1 MKKINFL
8 MALMMAFT
16 LSFVACEQPEEPKKP
31 EPGPGPEQPT
41 TATFE
46 IAVGEVTASSI
57 AYTVTPADLEAEYLC
72 VLLDAETV
80 EEFTSDQVLVENLFM
95 ELTEEAST
103 SGKTLTEYMPEVAYK
118 GVISDGLFS
127 DLAPESD
134 YYIIVF
140 GVKLNDENE
149 YVCYTD
155 VVKTE
160 VTTADRFVVTIG
172 EVTSSSIAY
181 TVTPADLEAEYLCVL
196 YDAETVEEFTRDQ
209 FLVENLFMEL
219 TEEARTTG
227 KTLTEYM
234 PEVADKGVISDGLFS
249 GLAPESDY
257 YIIVFGVEL
266 NAENKYVCYTDVVK
280 IKTTTLAGPTL
291 DVTFEIETVVDGN
304 SATYTIKPS
313 NTEDVWYFYT
323 LPKGTFDYYTSP
335 DAYNMSEQQFLL
347 YCLQMEIDAYR
358 GAGYNDNQIMN
369 AIFHQGT
376 LSLQAKGLNANTEYI
391 NMVAGFIVTPE
402 GQVTIATELTKTTY
416 TTGNAKATGLTFEVS
431 VTDIEAMR
439 AAIKITPSNNTEKFC
454 WMVGQWDGE
463 QTAEEVMNELVAMY
477 GGWMNNGAML
487 YSGVQD
493 YTGGPG
499 SSYKYRLD
507 AADTD
512 YYVIAFGY
520 AGGVTSEPVMK
531 TFRTLP
537 APAAEDTTF
546 TMTASSISPYG
557 FTVGVTPSESTTYY
571 TFNVMANSEFETLDV
586 DALAEE
592 LNAQFDE
599 ILAMQQAYDP
609 NITVASVLSL
619 YYYKGAYTANASGL
633 APETTCSGF
642 VMALSPETGHVV
654 KVHTFNDVATTT
666 PLGEVAPT
674 VELIGNWSGDD
685 ENGAIF
691 GQPAATKGKAIT
703 VVKYGNFE
711 GARTLFGSMAGDD
724 VTNSFAYPDAQLWGQ
739 LAGTWSKID
748 QSQPYSFYVV
758 EWDAPQT
765 AFAYA
770 IDNNGR
776 PGALGRCY
784 TNATV
789 ENKGNIDD
797 LKALV
802 EELNAASKSSFSL
815 PKSLVVEEQSS
826 HIINAKPVNAQ
837 VVEAAE
843 VDSPVFEAPKAQELC
858 FPIVR
863 F

>member
-31 EPGPGPEQPT
+31 EPGPGPEEPT
-41 TATFE
+41 TAIF
-46 IAVGEVTASSI
+46 
-57 AYTVTPADLEAEYLC
+57 
-72 VLLDAETV
+72 
-80 EEFTSDQVLVENLFM
+80 
-95 ELTEEAST
+95 
-103 SGKTLTEYMPEVAYK
+103 EVA
-118 GVISDGLFS
+118 
-127 DLAPESD
+127 
-134 YYIIVF
+134 
-140 GVKLNDENE
+140 
-149 YVCYTD
+149 
-155 VVKTE
+155 
-160 VTTADRFVVTIG
+160 IG

-219 TEEARTTG
+219 TEEARTSG

-257 YIIVFGVEL
+257 YIIVFGIKL
-266 NAENKYVCYTDVVK
+266 NAENEYVCYTDVVK
-280 IKTTTLAGPTL
+280 TKTTTLAGPTL
-291 DVTFEIETVVDGN
+291 DVTFEIDTKVDGN
-304 SATYTIKPS
+304 TATYTVTPS
-313 NTEDVWYFYT
+313 NNEDVWYFYT
-323 LPKGTFDYYTSP
+323 LPKATFDAYTDPEGGYRMTDQS
-335 DAYNMSEQQFLL
+335 FLL
-347 YCLQMEIDAYR
+347 YCMQMEIDAYR
-358 GAGYNDNQIMN
+358 QAGYSDNQIMN
-369 AIFHQGT
+369 SIFHKGQLT
-376 LSLQAKGLNANTEYI
+376 LQAKNLNANSEYI

-402 GQVTIATELTKTTY
+402 GAVTIATELTTSTY
-416 TTGNAKATGLTFEVS
+416 TTGEAKAAELSFEIS

-439 AAIKITPSNNTEKFC
+439 AAILITPSNNKDTFC
-454 WMVGQWDGE
+454 WMVGAYDGVK
-463 QTAEEVMNELVAMY
+463 TAEDVMNEIVAMY

-493 YTGGPG
+493 FTGGPN
-499 SSYKYRLD
+499 SLYKYKLD
-507 AADTD
+507 AAGTK
-512 YYVIAFGY
+512 YFVIAFGY
-520 AGGVTSEPVMK
+520 AGGITTEPTMVTFE
-531 TFRTLP
+531 TLP

-546 TMTASSISPYG
+546 QMSASQHSPYG

-571 TFNVMANSEFETLDV
+571 TFNVMPNSEFEALDV
-586 DALAEE
+586 EALAKE
-592 LNAQFDE
+592 LDAQFDE
-599 ILAMQQAYDP
+599 MMMMQQQFDP
-609 NITVASVLSL
+609 TVTVAQVLSM
-619 YYYKGAYTANASGL
+619 YYYRGAYTASAAGL

-654 KVHTFNDVATTT
+654 KVHTFKDIATTT

-703 VVKYGNFE
+703 VVKYGNFD

-724 VTNSFAYPDAQLWGQ
+724 VTNSFAYPDAELWGQ
-739 LAGTWSKID
+739 LSGTWSKID

-765 AFAYA
+765 AFAHA

-776 PGALGRCY
+776 PGTLGRCY
-784 TNATV
+784 TEATV

-802 EELNAASKSSFSL
+802 EELNAASKSALAL
-815 PKSLVVEEQSS
+815 PRSIVVDEEFCTISNVQA
-826 HIINAKPVNAQ
+826 IEAE
-837 VVEAAE
+837 VVEAAPAATAQT
-843 VDSPVFEAPKAQELC
+843 VEAKEFS
-858 FPIVR
+858 FPILY